1 MSFVHFNEDG
11 SYYSSYFDKAVVDA
25 GVWEVLDEELEY
37 SVDAGPNGD
46 ANTVEDN
53 TKAAAAQVVA
63 LTSYQTGETVK
74 IAYVDDQLCDMSM
87 AGLANHRNLAHD
99 AGYAYNPATDE
110 TSIQLYVFY
119 AGNSIGSNITLSH
132 DRSFVD
138 VTGDTFMDGTWEM
151 GETGTYALTY
161 SDGTEGTLTVDA
173 SGKTAVLEKTGADAL
188 DLSYTYEEGGE
199 EAGEVTTVLRAEDQ
213 QVGLPMAVALRLD
226 CLSDGTCKLVVE
238 VAQTGQ
244 EMQLDQGTYTI
255 TETFKIQFVF
265 DNAGELESVPDY
277 ENAGEQGLDMTLAYK
292 ADILIEEGG
301 QSQQFNIDSE
311 LAGTYVPQM

>member
-37 SVDAGPNGD
+37 SVDAGPDGD

-138 VTGDTFMDGTWEM
+138 VTGDTFMD
-151 GETGTYALTY
+151 
-161 SDGTEGTLTVDA
+161 V
-173 SGKTAVLEKTGADAL
+173 
-188 DLSYTYEEGGE
+188 
-199 EAGEVTTVLRAEDQ
+199 
-213 QVGLPMAVALRLD
+213 
-226 CLSDGTCKLVVE
+226 TCKLVVE

-255 TETFKIQFVF
+255 TETFKFQFVF